1 MGSVRSGL
9 RGFQGVDSRKS
20 ARPRFIFV
28 IGGRG
33 AGSGGWLDGAMLDSG
48 RPTDSTGHKDAVD
61 SRGGM
66 ETHGENPRK

>member
-1 MGSVRSGL
+1 MGSVRPGL

-28 IGGRG
+28 IRGRRPG
-33 AGSGGWLDGAMLDSG
+33 LGGWRDGATLDSG
-48 RPTDSTGHKDAVD
+48 RPTDSTGHRDAVY